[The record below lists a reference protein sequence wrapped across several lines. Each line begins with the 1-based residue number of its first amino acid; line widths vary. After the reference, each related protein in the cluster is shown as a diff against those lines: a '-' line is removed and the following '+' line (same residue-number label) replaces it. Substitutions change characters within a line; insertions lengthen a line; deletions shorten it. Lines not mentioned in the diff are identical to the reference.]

1 MSKRRPTDAQL
12 AEMLTQPHFGQRREI
27 APQDPI
33 TTTPMIV
40 EIDRIDYY
48 DRNPRRSPND
58 KYQEIK
64 ASIAAG
70 EMDQPLTITR
80 RPGAPRYMVFK
91 GGNTRLRA
99 LKELCVET
107 GEERFQRIHCL
118 FQPWTRESDAL
129 LGHLKENDL
138 RGDLVFI
145 DRALAIRELRGL
157 IEDEMGE
164 RLSSRTLSAALK
176 ERGYTIG
183 HAIIDWFNYAVDVL
197 HQAIPTALKA
207 GMGRPQIERIKALDR
222 SFGQCWKSLDLG
234 ADDIGQSVFVEV
246 LSRHDADQLDL
257 DSVRRDLETELSVTA
272 DIDVQRASLLMGA
285 ALDGRAL
292 SEEPAAAHRSGDD
305 GRPHEQE
312 LEPATSEL
320 PRAAGTGAGQPA
332 APTQPS
338 GKPATKA
345 GTELPQEISARKG
358 RSGEPGEEEAP
369 AALTLGR
376 AAQAATEA
384 EDLPALR
391 ERAVKLARDIAVLA
405 RMGDQII
412 HPIPDG
418 VGYLIGPTSL
428 IPSDN
433 LISVSDEHVRHLVYL
448 WWTLAQI
455 SEQFADG
462 SRAGDHLP
470 AEWRDTPIDEA
481 IQHAGNWEFFQWHAF
496 IEEERAPVVWD
507 LIPMATLPGFGPLL
521 WPKMH
526 DWAWEMFVELVG
538 VYRSIHKAANGKV
551 WG

>member
-12 AEMLTQPHFGQRREI
+12 VEMLTQPHFGQQREI

-33 TTTPMIV
+33 TATPMIV
-40 EIDRIDYY
+40 EIDHIDYY

-64 ASIAAG
+64 ASIASG

-99 LKELCVET
+99 LKELFAET
-107 GEERFQRIHCL
+107 GGERFQRIHCL

-145 DRALAIRELRGL
+145 DRALAIRELKRL
-157 IEDEMGE
+157 LEEEAGE
-164 RLSSRTLSAALK
+164 RLSSNRLAALLK
-176 ERGYTIG
+176 QKGYSISQPLI
-183 HAIIDWFNYAVDVL
+183 AWFDYAVDVL
-197 HQAIPTALKA
+197 HQAIPTALKT
-207 GMGRPQIERIKALDR
+207 GMGRPQIERIKTLDR
-222 SFGQCWKSLDLG
+222 SFGQSWKSLDLG
-234 ADDIGQSVFVEV
+234 ADDMAQPVFVEV
-246 LSRHDADQLDL
+246 LSRYDAEHLDL
-257 DSVRRDLETELSVTA
+257 DAIRRDLETELSVTA

-292 SEEPAAAHRSGDD
+292 SEGPTAAHRDGD
-305 GRPHEQE
+305 EQSQKHAQ
-312 LEPATSEL
+312 EPAMPGHADTV
-320 PRAAGTGAGQPA
+320 GTGPSPA
-332 APTQPS
+332 TPS
-338 GKPATKA
+338 QTPGKPAENTDS
-345 GTELPQEISARKG
+345 EPQQEGLAQKG
-358 RSGEPGEEEAP
+358 RTGEPGKKAAP
-369 AALTLGR
+369 SSPTVGAPK
-376 AAQAATEA
+376 QAATLTD
-384 EDLPALR
+384 DLPALR
-391 ERAVKLARDIAVLA
+391 ERAAKLARDIAVLA

-428 IPSDN
+428 MPSDN

-455 SEQFADG
+455 SEQFADD
-462 SRAGDHLP
+462 SRAGIHLP
-470 AEWRDTPIDEA
+470 QEWRETPFDEA

-496 IEEERAPVVWD
+496 IEDERAPVVWD

-526 DWAWEMFVELVG
+526 DWAWDMFVELVG
-538 VYRSIHKAANGKV
+538 VYRAIHKAANGKV

>member
-12 AEMLTQPHFGQRREI
+12 VEMLTQPHFGQQRET

-33 TTTPMIV
+33 TATPMIV
-40 EIDRIDYY
+40 EIDHIDYY

-64 ASIAAG
+64 ASIASG

-99 LKELCVET
+99 LKELFAET
-107 GEERFQRIHCL
+107 GGERFQRIHCL

-145 DRALAIRELRGL
+145 DRALAIRGLRSL
-157 IEDEMGE
+157 IGE
-164 RLSSRTLSAALK
+164 ETGEQLSARALSTALK

-183 HAIIDWFNYAVDVL
+183 PAIIDWFNYAVDVL

-207 GMGRPQIERIKALDR
+207 GMGRPQIERIKTLDR
-222 SFGQCWKSLDLG
+222 SFGQCWKSLELG
-234 ADDIGQSVFVEV
+234 TGEMGQSVFVEV
-246 LSRHDADQLDL
+246 LSRYDAEQLDL
-257 DSVRRDLETELSVTA
+257 DAIRRDLETELSVTA

-285 ALDGRAL
+285 ALDGRTL
-292 SEEPAAAHRSGDD
+292 SEEPAAAQRGGGAQPQGSE
-305 GRPHEQE
+305 R
-312 LEPATSEL
+312 EPAPVAFHDTADAEL
-320 PRAAGTGAGQPA
+320 APPEALAQPPGKHADGAEAESPQESPARKGQGGEPREKAPSA
-332 APTQPS
+332 APT
-338 GKPATKA
+338 
-345 GTELPQEISARKG
+345 SAR
-358 RSGEPGEEEAP
+358 P
-369 AALTLGR
+369 
-376 AAQAATEA
+376 AQAAA
-384 EDLPALR
+384 LPGDLPALR
-391 ERAVKLARDIAVLA
+391 ERAAKLARDIAVLA

-418 VGYLIGPTSL
+418 VGYLVGPTSL
-428 IPSDN
+428 MPSDN

-455 SEQFADG
+455 SEQFADD
-462 SRAGDHLP
+462 SRAGIHLP
-470 AEWRDTPIDEA
+470 QEWRDTPFDEA

-496 IEEERAPVVWD
+496 IEDERAPVVWD

>member
-12 AEMLTQPHFGQRREI
+12 AEMLAQPHFGQQRET

-64 ASIAAG
+64 ASIAVG
-70 EMDQPLTITR
+70 EIDQPLTITR

-99 LKELCVET
+99 LKELFAET
-107 GEERFQRIHCL
+107 GGERFQRIHCL

-145 DRALAIRELRGL
+145 DRALAIRELRQL
-157 IEDEMGE
+157 LEDEIGE
-164 RLSSRTLSAALK
+164 HISANRLSALLK

-183 HAIIDWFNYAVDVL
+183 RAIIDWFNYAVDVL
-197 HQAIPTALKA
+197 HQAIPTALNV

-222 SFGQCWKSLDLG
+222 TFGQCWKSLDLG
-234 ADDIGQSVFVEV
+234 ADDMAQSVFVEV
-246 LSRHDADQLDL
+246 LSRHDAEQLDV

-285 ALDGRAL
+285 ALDGRTL
-292 SEEPAAAHRSGDD
+292 SGDPTSAHRG
-305 GRPHEQE
+305 GNEQPQE
-312 LEPATSEL
+312 HAREAVTPAFPDT
-320 PRAAGTGAGQPA
+320 ADAGPSPA

-338 GKPATKA
+338 GKPATEA
-345 GTELPQEISARKG
+345 DAEPPQQSAARRG
-358 RSGEPGEEEAP
+358 LSDEPGEKEAP
-369 AALTLGR
+369 AAPTSAR
-376 AAQAATEA
+376 SAQAAALT

-391 ERAVKLARDIAVLA
+391 ERAAKLAKDIAVLA
-405 RMGDQII
+405 RMGNQII

-428 IPSDN
+428 MPTEN
-433 LISVSDEHVRHLVYL
+433 LISDDHVRHLTYL

-462 SRAGDHLP
+462 SHAGSYLP
-470 AEWRDTPIDEA
+470 AEWRDTPIEEA

-496 IEEERAPVVWD
+496 IEDERAPVVWD

-526 DWAWEMFVELVG
+526 DWALEMFVELVG
-538 VYRSIHKAANGKV
+538 VYRAIHKAANGKV

>member
-12 AEMLTQPHFGQRREI
+12 AEMLTQPHFGQQRET

-40 EIDRIDYY
+40 EIDHIDYY

-99 LKELCVET
+99 LKELFAET

-145 DRALAIRELRGL
+145 DRALAIRGL
-157 IEDEMGE
+157 KLLLEEETGE
-164 RLSSRTLSAALK
+164 PLSSRRLSALLK

-183 HAIIDWFNYAVDVL
+183 HAIIAWFDYAVDVL
-197 HQAIPTALKA
+197 HQAIPTALNV
-207 GMGRPQIERIKALDR
+207 GMGRPQIERIKTLDR
-222 SFGQCWKSLDLG
+222 SFGQCWKSLELG
-234 ADDIGQSVFVEV
+234 ADDMAQSVFVEV
-246 LSRHDADQLDL
+246 LSRYDAEQLDV
-257 DSVRRDLETELSVTA
+257 DAVRRDLETELSVTA

-292 SEEPAAAHRSGDD
+292 SEGPTATHRDGDEQ
-305 GRPHEQE
+305 PQEHAQE
-312 LEPATSEL
+312 LAIPGHPDT
-320 PRAAGTGAGQPA
+320 AGTRPSPA
-332 APTQPS
+332 APIQAS
-338 GKPATKA
+338 GKLA
-345 GTELPQEISARKG
+345 GNAEPEPPQKSAVRKEH
-358 RSGEPGEEEAP
+358 RGESEEKETP
-369 AALTLGR
+369 GR
-376 AAQAATEA
+376 APTSGRQPPTAVPA

-391 ERAVKLARDIAVLA
+391 ERAATLARDIAVLA

-418 VGYLIGPTSL
+418 VGYLVGPTSL
-428 IPSDN
+428 MPSDN

-455 SEQFADG
+455 SEQFADE
-462 SRAGDHLP
+462 SRAGIHLP
-470 AEWRDTPIDEA
+470 QEWRDTPFDEA

-496 IEEERAPVVWD
+496 IEDERAPVVWD

-526 DWAWEMFVELVG
+526 DWAWDMFVELVG
-538 VYRSIHKAANGKV
+538 VYRAIHKAADGKV